1 MIKTPAKRGVDIS
14 LKFWQNFFFTRGI
27 VPRFD
32 PLMEGGMH
40 RRIRRRGGQKWAGE
54 VVIAYEY

>member
-14 LKFWQNFFFTRGI
+14 LKFWQIFFFTRGI

-32 PLMEGGMH
+32 PLMEGVC
-40 RRIRRRGGQKWAGE
+40 IGGYGGGE
-54 VVIAYEY
+54 VRSGLGR